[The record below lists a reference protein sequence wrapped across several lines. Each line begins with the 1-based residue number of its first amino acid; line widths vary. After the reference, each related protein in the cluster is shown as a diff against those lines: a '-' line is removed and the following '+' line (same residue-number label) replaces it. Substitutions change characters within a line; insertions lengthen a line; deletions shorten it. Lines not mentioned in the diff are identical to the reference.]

1 MVIDWTGPTVSLGDI
16 DLLDYLIQHG
26 WSCSPVA
33 SAPLGWM
40 CLPPGVDAGMIT
52 LPLAVISQVTH
63 DLLALFNAAALSATV
78 PMEEHVERH

>member
-1 MVIDWTGPTVSLGDI
+1 MVIEWTGPTVSLGDI

-26 WSCSPVA
+26 WSCTPVA

-52 LPLAVISQVTH
+52 L
-63 DLLALFNAAALSATV
+63 
-78 PMEEHVERH
+78 RWR